1 MTQNYKTA
9 CVFGGTGFIGRQVV
23 RELAAKGYIIKI
35 ATRVPERAYFLKPC
49 GAVGQV
55 VPVQCQYTDPKSIA
69 KAIEGSDLVVNT
81 IGILFETGKSST
93 FRRIHTDLPASIAKA
108 SKKAGVKAL
117 IHISA
122 LGIESSNARYAHTK
136 LEGEKA
142 ILSNFKTAT
151 ILRPSVVFGEDD
163 NFFNMF
169 AKLASI
175 LPFLPL
181 IGGGKTK
188 FQPVF
193 VGDVADAVMAAIDN
207 PNTHGK
213 IYELGGPDVVDFKG
227 VYQRLFEHTKKKSAL
242 VPLPFFIAKIEAMVL
257 QLLPNPLLT
266 VDQVKSLESD
276 TIVQEDALTLE
287 DLDIEPTSMDVVLP
301 SYLSR
306 YRTGGRFAI

>member
-23 RELAAKGYIIKI
+23 RELAAKGYIVKI

-69 KAIEGSDLVVNT
+69 AVIEGSDVVVNT
-81 IGILFETGKSST
+81 IGILFETGKRST
-93 FRRIHTDLPASIAKA
+93 FRRVHADLPASIAKA

-122 LGIESSNARYAHTK
+122 LGIESSSARYAHTK

-169 AKLASI
+169 AKLASV

-207 PNTHGK
+207 SNTRGK

-227 VYQRLFEHTKKKSAL
+227 VYQRLFEHTKKKSTL
-242 VPLPFFIAKIEAMVL
+242 IPLPFFIAKIEAMVL

-266 VDQVKSLESD
+266 VDQVTSLESD
-276 TIVQEDALTLE
+276 TIVNEGALTLE

-306 YRTGGRFAI
+306 YRIGGRFAA